1 MLDKLLGVF
10 IIAGIYS
17 ALSLFI
23 ENLIKKLFHVK
34 ECKMDKNVSDF
45 CVYAIKIVRSHIT
58 VLLLCVCSVMIKR
71 VKIVYT
77 VFRAVC
83 SGNELIR

>member
-1 MLDKLLGVF
+1 MFYKLLGVF

-34 ECKMDKNVSDF
+34 ECKMDKK
-45 CVYAIKIVRSHIT
+45 C
-58 VLLLCVCSVMIKR
+58 
-71 VKIVYT
+71 
-77 VFRAVC
+77 
-83 SGNELIR
+83 